1 MNRRILISGCSS
13 GGKSTLLEELGK
25 RGFATVPEPGR
36 RIVAEEK
43 AGVGAALPWF
53 NPEAFARRAM
63 EMARSDLIMAERE
76 TGLIFFDRGLVDA
89 AVGLQ
94 TASGSCVR
102 DTIGTHRHYDR
113 TVFLAPPWPEI
124 FVQDED
130 RRHGIKA
137 AVQEFEQLNSSL
149 QDLGYEVVMLP
160 KVTVQ
165 ERADFVLQRVGGE

>member
-43 AGVGAALPWF
+43 AGTGAALPWV

-63 EMARSDLIMAERE
+63 EMARSDLIMAKRK

-94 TASGSCVR
+94 TASGLCFT

-113 TVFLAPPWPEI
+113 TVFLTPPWPEI

-130 RRHGIKA
+130 RRHGLKA
-137 AVQEFEQLNSSL
+137 AVQEFEQLNSAL
-149 QDLGYEVVMLP
+149 QDLGYEIVMLP